1 MSNPHASPARRRDG
15 IHVVWEGFIVLLV
28 VINLVLILFDT
39 LFAIGPL
46 SDLLAL
52 IAPTFHTVYAS
63 QVHPHFALID
73 LAFVAVF
80 VLDVLIGWAVAVA
93 ERTYSRWYYYPFAH
107 WYDVLGCIPLGGF
120 RILRVLRVVSLTIRL
135 QRLGLIDVR
144 QWAVYRFVDRYW
156 QMLLE
161 ELSDR
166 VMVKMFSRLQQ
177 EIGSSDDL
185 ARRLIDDVVRPRK
198 AKVLSDLDRRLS
210 AMVRQ
215 GYLGNRTAI
224 EHYVSGLIS
233 TALADNNELRNL
245 RRLPMG
251 SRVADALDAALSD
264 IVAKLLQSAV
274 NGVGEQ
280 PFRRLATQLTDEF
293 FEAWLHEGD
302 ASDYALEELLV
313 DIIEV
318 LKQQIMDRRWSTFVG
333 PPAPVHMG

>member
-1 MSNPHASPARRRDG
+1 MSNQHASPARRRDG

-28 VINLVLILFDT
+28 VVNLTLILFDT

-46 SDLLAL
+46 SDLLAF
-52 IAPTFHTVYAS
+52 IAPSFHAFYAN

-80 VLDVLIGWAVAVA
+80 VLDVLLGWAVAVA

-120 RILRVLRVVSLTIRL
+120 RILRVLRVVSLMIRL

-198 AKVLSDLDRRLS
+198 ARVLSDLDRRLS
-210 AMVRQ
+210 AMVQQ

-251 SRVADALDAALSD
+251 GRVADALDAALSD

-274 NGVGEQ
+274 NGVGDQ
-280 PFRRLATQLTDEF
+280 PFRRLAIQLTDEF

-302 ASDYALEELLV
+302 ANDYALEELLV

-333 PPAPVHMG
+333 PPAPVHLD